1 MALTVAVSREAG
13 SRGSTIA
20 ARAGAKLGWTV
31 FSQELLEYMAQENAA
46 NKGTDVP
53 PSPDAVL
60 WVDAQME
67 RLHRQENLSRH
78 PSVGNLARML
88 LGLAAQGEA
97 LLVGRGAGLV
107 LPRESTLHV
116 RIIAPLTDRIAYISQ
131 WLRLGIEEAGEQVR
145 QRDARR
151 AEFLSS
157 HFHHQFSDLHCY
169 DLVLNSSQLGE
180 ETCAELIAE
189 AARAKTRSLLGDPR
203 SDSDV
208 NLS

>member
-1 MALTVAVSREAG
+1 MASAEDDFALVDEDALTDPGAGETPRDGFRGNRGAQAHRPFPMALTVAVSREAG

-60 WVDAQME
+60 RVEWQME

-97 LLVGRGAGLV
+97 LLVGRARVGPSAGV
-107 LPRESTLHV
+107 YSARPHHR
-116 RIIAPLTDRIAYISQ
+116 PLD
-131 WLRLGIEEAGEQVR
+131 G
-145 QRDARR
+145 
-151 AEFLSS
+151 S
-157 HFHHQFSDLHCY
+157 HCVHQP
-169 DLVLNSSQLGE
+169 V
-180 ETCAELIAE
+180 
-189 AARAKTRSLLGDPR
+189 AATGH
-203 SDSDV
+203 
-208 NLS
+208 